1 MNSHASDMTVY
12 MQRPSMVIGQVCSVS
27 ETEEL
32 AFTRTSSFFQVTYEE
47 NVEAGPRGTLIN

>member
-1 MNSHASDMTVY
+1 
-12 MQRPSMVIGQVCSVS
+12 MVIGQVCSVS